1 MPTQILGNR
10 DLGAE
15 LGLTVNRPPPQ
26 VKDFPVDFRGYEP
39 TISLVCITGVIV
51 V

>member
-1 MPTQILGNR
+1 MPTRIHSNR
-10 DLGAE
+10 DLGAK
-15 LGLTVNRPPPQ
+15 LGPTVNRLCPQ
-26 VKDFPVDFRGYEP
+26 VKDFPVDFRGYEL